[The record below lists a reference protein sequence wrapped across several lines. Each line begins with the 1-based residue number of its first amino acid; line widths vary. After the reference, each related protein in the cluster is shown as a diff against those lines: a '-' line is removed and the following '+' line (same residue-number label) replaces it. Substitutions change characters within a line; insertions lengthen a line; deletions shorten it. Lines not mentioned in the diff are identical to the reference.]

1 MKLIDKLV
9 NLLTLLY
16 KKNYLSINQSIIY
29 FFNRL
34 FEKFA
39 DLNLKNS

>member
-1 MKLIDKLV
+1 M
-9 NLLTLLY
+9 
-16 KKNYLSINQSIIY
+16 IY

-39 DLNLKNS
+39 DLNLRNSGQLLKEFLRNCLSENDYKNIVM